1 MSSGPRSRQPHDVPV
16 YSIGAVS
23 RMTGLSPATIRNWE
37 SRYAVVVGRRGA
49 GGQRL
54 YSDEQIDQLR
64 FLRGEIEAGA
74 RSADAHRALLA
85 AIDRAGVSTAQAVK
99 PAALPPA
106 SLGGVPLVDNGH
118 AAAFV
123 ANTAEERAAIAPFVV
138 DALCSGEQVVFLQS
152 AERGPE
158 VSAWFGLI
166 GDVALTSGQLRIL
179 DALATYLPDGR
190 FEVERMLGGVVT
202 FAAESRAAGYRRVR
216 FVGQMDW
223 SAAAHPGVDGLVE
236 YEARVS
242 EVHAEQASA
251 GLCVYNVDAMPAR
264 LVRDMMAVHPI
275 VWLNGRA
282 EVNPFF
288 VPPEERAAFW
298 SR

>member
-1 MSSGPRSRQPHDVPV
+1 
-16 YSIGAVS
+16 
-23 RMTGLSPATIRNWE
+23 MTGLSPATIRNWE

-64 FLRGEIEAGA
+64 FLCGEIEAGV

-85 AIDRAGVSTAQAVK
+85 TIDRHAVGTARAVT

-106 SLGGVPLVDNGH
+106 SLGGVPLVDTGH

-123 ANTAEERAAIAPFVV
+123 ANAAEERVAIAPFVV
-138 DALCSGEQVVFLQS
+138 DALYSGEQVVFLQS
-152 AERGPE
+152 ADRGRE
-158 VSAWFGLI
+158 VTAWFGPI
-166 GDVALTSGQLRIL
+166 GDTALTSGQLRIL
-179 DALATYLPDGR
+179 DAAAVYLSDDR
-190 FEVERMLGGVVT
+190 FEVERMLGRVAT

-223 SAAAHPGVDGLVE
+223 AAAAHPGVDGLVG

-242 EVHAEQASA
+242 SVHAEQASA

-264 LVRDMMAVHPI
+264 LVRDMMAVHPV

-282 EVNPFF
+282 EVNPYFA
-288 VPPEERAAFW
+288 PEEHAAP
-298 SR
+298 